1 MVARPRRPAAQ
12 AWPPA
17 KLAVENPSPH
27 AWASAPVVCYRSS
40 VVSARRPQTRRQARG
55 YMATTT
61 VCAAGGAR
69 RPQQQRRQSPGG
81 GQPNQQRSKRGS
93 GAPPPP
99 PPPPGQR
106 GSTTQGRAPRQ
117 RQQRGASDAPSYQQR
132 KNPELYAMAA
142 QPSPA
147 AAVSA
152 AQPGSSGGS
161 EGSSSSS
168 AAARPAVVTLPRH
181 KPEVLAPVGGW
192 PQLEAAVQNGA
203 DAVYFGLTDF
213 NARARASN
221 FTPEEV
227 SAAGWAWLAGG
238 CRHMLQW
245 PCSVQAQLSTAV
257 QCWPLL
263 PFPCRCWITALPQL
277 PEVMSYLHDRGV
289 KGYVVV
295 NVLGEEAFR
304 CLATHPSLQL
314 PCTALWLPAERRLL
328 QACHQC

>member
-1 MVARPRRPAAQ
+1 MPTTQRLHMQAAHSGSKAPAAAGQ
-12 AWPPA
+12 AGG
-17 KLAVENPSPH
+17 ENPSPH
-27 AWASAPVVCYRSS
+27 AWAAAPVVCYRSS
-40 VVSARRPQTRRQARG
+40 VVSVRRHQTRRQTRVA
-55 YMATTT
+55 MATTT
-61 VCAAGGAR
+61 VCAAGGPR
-69 RPQQQRRQSPGG
+69 RPQQQRRQTPGG

-99 PPPPGQR
+99 PPPGQR
-106 GSTTQGRAPRQ
+106 GSPTQGRAPRQ

-227 SAAGWAWLAGG
+227 SAAGWA
-238 CRHMLQW
+238 
-245 PCSVQAQLSTAV
+245 
-257 QCWPLL
+257 
-263 PFPCRCWITALPQL
+263 
-277 PEVMSYLHDRGV
+277 
-289 KGYVVV
+289 
-295 NVLGEEAFR
+295 
-304 CLATHPSLQL
+304 
-314 PCTALWLPAERRLL
+314 
-328 QACHQC
+328 